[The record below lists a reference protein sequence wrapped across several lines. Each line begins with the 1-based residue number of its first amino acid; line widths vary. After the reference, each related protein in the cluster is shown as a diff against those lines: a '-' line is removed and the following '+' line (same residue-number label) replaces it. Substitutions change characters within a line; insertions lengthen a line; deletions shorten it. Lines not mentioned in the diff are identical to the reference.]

1 MLGSLV
7 KAQGI
12 IFRDITVERV
22 NWIAFVQIVD
32 IDDAW
37 SIARLLESVLSSL
50 CASTSLLDVLLD
62 VLRHLNVNGVAG
74 V

>member
-12 IFRDITVERV
+12 IFRDIAGKRV
-22 NWIAFVQIVD
+22 NWITFVQIVD
-32 IDDAW
+32 IDDTW
-37 SIARLLESVLSSL
+37 SISRLLESVLSSL